1 MKLKN
6 KMYKNRFNKKNNIIF
21 FFFFQG
27 TKAYLEKQMRECE
40 SQFKEKFIAGGGGGK
55 KSRS

>member
-1 MKLKN
+1 MILKN
-6 KMYKNRFNKKNNIIF
+6 KMYKNKFNKKYHI

-27 TKAYLEKQMRECE
+27 TKTYLEKQMHECE
-40 SQFKEKFIAGGGGGK
+40 SQFKEKLTVGGGSGGK

>member
-1 MKLKN
+1 MKN
-6 KMYKNRFNKKNNIIF
+6 KLIQKKRLEF

-40 SQFKEKFIAGGGGGK
+40 SHFKEKLTTGTGGGGK

>member
-1 MKLKN
+1 MKN
-6 KMYKNRFNKKNNIIF
+6 KLIQKKKRLHF

-27 TKAYLEKQMRECE
+27 TKTYLEKQMRECE
-40 SQFKEKFIAGGGGGK
+40 SQFKEKLTTGGGGK